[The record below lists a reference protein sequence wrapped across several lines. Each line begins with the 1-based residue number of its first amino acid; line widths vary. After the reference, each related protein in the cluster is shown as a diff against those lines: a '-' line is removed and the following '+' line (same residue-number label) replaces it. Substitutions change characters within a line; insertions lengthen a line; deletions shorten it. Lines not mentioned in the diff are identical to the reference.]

1 MTEDILMEIMDER
14 MRQKDLA
21 FDGNTEEFDKKN
33 FKNDWVAY
41 INAYNGRASDKV
53 FRNKNQDENFRENM
67 LKVAALAVA
76 AIEAYD
82 KGFR

>member
-33 FKNDWVAY
+33 FKND
-41 INAYNGRASDKV
+41 
-53 FRNKNQDENFRENM
+53 
-67 LKVAALAVA
+67 
-76 AIEAYD
+76 
-82 KGFR
+82 